1 VAGLF
6 APLKHDDGVEA
17 EVLRLGGVRR
27 DAQIVT
33 AQADSR
39 FRRAQG
45 KRITGLCND
54 LTMMMGISDS
64 AIAGGYSGRHVGR

>member
-1 VAGLF
+1 MAQ
-6 APLKHDDGVEA
+6 
-17 EVLRLGGVRR
+17 LGGVRR

-45 KRITGLCND
+45 KG
-54 LTMMMGISDS
+54 
-64 AIAGGYSGRHVGR
+64 